1 MIKRLIVV
9 CVLLLVAP
17 DSKAQ
22 DSVRGFDGALL
33 DFAVH
38 SANGGGFAEFAR
50 DTQLRL
56 LSALDGE
63 MSQRAED
70 ALLGDD
76 AVRRANIHLQT
87 PLGGRRGQVGLDIL
101 GAFAESADGNAA
113 LGWQLRGYGA
123 EGGVKGGNIG
133 FFLRQLSDDGLFG
146 ANVFADYENNQPGEF
161 ARAGLGIEVKD
172 RSYSFAAN
180 AYFPVSGGKRM
191 GDRVFFSRKGFDV
204 NARWQ
209 ITGDI
214 NMRLDYYRFYGK
226 NQTADDSG
234 FRYGFEFLPAPN
246 LRLGMFYDNGG
257 DAFGG
262 ELLYVH
268 TIGTTPQQQAS
279 DNTDFRPDL
288 FAPVW
293 REHSQRIA
301 SYTSKQRGVRA
312 AHRVITTTTPQ
323 MTIITIVPTTTI
335 TTTSTTVT
343 GNDPDNPTLMT
354 TTTPITVTM
363 DITMTSVTPPE
374 TITITAGPPVDA
386 VFSGYHSRAF
396 VAGFFGTVGTIMA
409 SGGSGS
415 GYTYSAP
422 PQSDYA
428 VMNNGEVRFS
438 INFGATTFI
447 ITLDD
452 GDVRHITNDRTT
464 AIATIIVDDDDPG
477 SAAASIVLTVSSIMN
492 CSFLFSC
499 PDLGHRDTDKVKN
512 PPPLALMTLIYRA
525 GVNIQYD
532 EQQPSRFQQ
541 RFGILA
547 YYAALHGMEVQ
558 PALEFLLQRGAN
570 INEKY
575 TGPPY
580 REVNALDFAN
590 RNNSANVQWL
600 MERGARCEVFC
611 RTGQTHINGDMCTR
625 DTGTG
630 GVSNGADCAP

>member
-214 NMRLDYYRFYGK
+214 NMRLDYYRRFYGK

-279 DNTDFRPDL
+279 DNTDICLRRYG
-288 FAPVW
+288 A
-293 REHSQRIA
+293 SISRIA
-301 SYTSKQRGVRA
+301 S
-312 AHRVITTTTPQ
+312 
-323 MTIITIVPTTTI
+323 
-335 TTTSTTVT
+335 
-343 GNDPDNPTLMT
+343 
-354 TTTPITVTM
+354 
-363 DITMTSVTPPE
+363 
-374 TITITAGPPVDA
+374 
-386 VFSGYHSRAF
+386 
-396 VAGFFGTVGTIMA
+396 
-409 SGGSGS
+409 
-415 GYTYSAP
+415 
-422 PQSDYA
+422 
-428 VMNNGEVRFS
+428 
-438 INFGATTFI
+438 
-447 ITLDD
+447 
-452 GDVRHITNDRTT
+452 
-464 AIATIIVDDDDPG
+464 
-477 SAAASIVLTVSSIMN
+477 
-492 CSFLFSC
+492 
-499 PDLGHRDTDKVKN
+499 
-512 PPPLALMTLIYRA
+512 
-525 GVNIQYD
+525 
-532 EQQPSRFQQ
+532 
-541 RFGILA
+541 
-547 YYAALHGMEVQ
+547 
-558 PALEFLLQRGAN
+558 
-570 INEKY
+570 
-575 TGPPY
+575 
-580 REVNALDFAN
+580 
-590 RNNSANVQWL
+590 NSANNA
-600 MERGARCEVFC
+600 ARHRVMQ
-611 RTGQTHINGDMCTR
+611 RPKLYTNHINPNIHTKTR
-625 DTGTG
+625 TTK
-630 GVSNGADCAP
+630 NPLLCF